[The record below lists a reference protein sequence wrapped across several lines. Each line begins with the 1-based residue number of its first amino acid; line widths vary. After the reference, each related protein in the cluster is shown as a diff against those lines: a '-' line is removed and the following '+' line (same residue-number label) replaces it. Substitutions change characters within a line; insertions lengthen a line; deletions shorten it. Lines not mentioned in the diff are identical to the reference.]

1 MIISFPFDSTIIKAE
16 LKDHFN
22 KSIMAI
28 KPLEIQLQVVP
39 ASNIFARYLI
49 LDVKKGLEEIRKIH
63 LDKLRG
69 TRMKSSKTIITIL
82 VVALIVQSAILMN
95 NVIERQNSIGEAESA
110 FIAGLNDVL
119 SLFNRDINSKNLDD
133 KIYFYSQAI
142 AGIKVANSSLSQ
154 FNADQSMHTAI
165 YLLSEYL
172 KELDILG
179 DDSRFDDLELY
190 NLIIDIMLDIE
201 NIDSA
206 ERLTEYLNNADWV
219 N

>member
-1 MIISFPFDSTIIKAE
+1 MTIAFPFDSTISKAE
-16 LKDHFN
+16 LKDHLN

-28 KPLEIQLQVVP
+28 KPLEIQLQGVS

-49 LDVKKGLEEIRKIH
+49 LDVKKGLEEIRKLH
-63 LDKLRG
+63 LDKIRG

-119 SLFNRDINSKNLDD
+119 SLFNRDVNSKNPDD

-142 AGIKVANSSLSQ
+142 AGIKVANYSLSQ
-154 FNADQSMHTAI
+154 FKTDQSMHTAI

-179 DDSRFDDLELY
+179 DDSRLDDIELY

-201 NIDSA
+201 DIDSA
-206 ERLTEYLNNADWV
+206 EQTEYLNNADWV